1 MVQKKAKD
9 KQFRVHV
16 RDIYIRMKAKFIWQ
30 LQNSAIPPASWRP
43 LPMFRAFTSDAK
55 SLIKGNIRALTVRDS
70 LLTMIAGLTGGLDAL
85 YVKEV
90 LGADVVVLGLIA
102 SIWSAAFLFFI
113 LIGGWLS
120 DHYDRKKML
129 IIGMALTLPNPIIF
143 AFAPDWRITI
153 LANLLGALGAAF
165 SAPAYVALLYS
176 SSEQKTRSRV
186 LAVMSTMICLV
197 NVFVPPLG
205 ALAVQRLGG
214 LDEIRKIFV
223 AQFFL
228 SIIVLFLTNRKLKS
242 SVKRAGAPP
251 KDLTDSMK
259 GIFGQMIN
267 VYKLSKERKATAW
280 LFIAVSGPWAWETVA
295 PLWIIY
301 AAEVC
306 KSSLTIIGFLPAVYS
321 LTAAVLLYPLAK
333 VSDRKGRKKVIVLV
347 RPFLY
352 FCVASLFVG
361 GTFPE
366 LAITPFIPLLAWVF
380 RAVGD
385 SAGPSWTAAST
396 EVIPDELQS
405 EWEATRDFLW
415 RAMAI
420 PASIFGGLLWN
431 VDPRL
436 PFVCAFLVDGLV
448 RFPVLIRLIPETLI
462 VYKSPQPP
470 GPHVIVYGLPSSGRT
485 SIAQLIQKELDY
497 GIIEQPTTK
506 QEQQIHQPLFRFT
519 FFGDRK
525 HMKMEDQVAE
535 ALSQKKTASVIE
547 GEAALFAAN
556 EKDKG
561 VVVLLVAS
569 KDERIHRKTSKSQE
583 PEFVALKELEEKDRE
598 VAKLTRQL
606 YGVDISKLPPFDVA
620 INTERIPPEKIVKI
634 ISMLQEKDETIKDQQ

>member
-1 MVQKKAKD
+1 
-9 KQFRVHV
+9 
-16 RDIYIRMKAKFIWQ
+16 
-30 LQNSAIPPASWRP
+30 
-43 LPMFRAFTSDAK
+43 MFRTFTSDAK
-55 SLIKGNIRALTVRDS
+55 SLIKGNIKALTVRDM
-70 LLTMIAGLTGGLDAL
+70 LYTMIAGLTGGLDAL

-90 LGADVVVLGLIA
+90 LGADAIILGLIA

-113 LIGGWLS
+113 LIGGWMS

-143 AFAPDWRITI
+143 ALAPDWRVII

-165 SAPAYVALLYS
+165 SAPAYIALLYS

-186 LAVMSTMICLV
+186 LAVMNTLICLV

-205 ALAVQRLGG
+205 ALAIQRFGG
-214 LDEIRKIFV
+214 LDEIRKVFI

-228 SIIVLFLTNRKLKS
+228 SIIVLFLTNKKLKS
-242 SVKRAGAPP
+242 SVKHASAQP
-251 KDLTDSMK
+251 KGLTDSIK
-259 GIFGQMIN
+259 SIFGQMTNI
-267 VYKLSKERKATAW
+267 YQLSKERKATAW
-280 LFIAVSGPWAWETVA
+280 LFIAISGPWAWETIA

-301 AAEVC
+301 AAEIC
-306 KSSLTIIGFLPAVYS
+306 KSSLMIIGFLPAVYS
-321 LTAAVLLYPLAK
+321 LTAAILLYPLAK
-333 VSDRKGRKKVIVLV
+333 VSDRKGRKKVIILV

-352 FCVASLFVG
+352 FCVAALIVG

-366 LAITPFIPLLAWVF
+366 LAITPLIPLLAWIF
-380 RAVGD
+380 RAIGD
-385 SAGPSWTAAST
+385 SSGPSWTAAST

-415 RAMAI
+415 RVMTI
-420 PASIFGGLLWN
+420 PAAIFGGLLWN

-448 RFPVLIRLIPETLI
+448 RLPILIRLIPETLI

-485 SIAQLIQKELDY
+485 SIAQLIQKKLDLLL
-497 GIIEQPTTK
+497 IEQPSTK
-506 QEQQIHQPLFRFT
+506 QRQQIHQPLFKFT

-525 HMKMEDQVAE
+525 HIKMDDQVSE

-561 VVVLLVAS
+561 VIVLLVAS
-569 KDERIHRKTSKSQE
+569 KDERIRRKTGNSQE
-583 PEFVALKELEEKDRE
+583 PEFVALRELEEKDRE
-598 VAKLTRQL
+598 VVRLTRQL
-606 YGVDISKLPPFDVA
+606 YGVDISKLPPFDIA
-620 INTERIPPEKIVKI
+620 INTERISPEKIVKF
-634 ISMLQEKDETIKDQQ
+634 ISMLREKDEIIKDLQKNR

>member
-1 MVQKKAKD
+1 
-9 KQFRVHV
+9 
-16 RDIYIRMKAKFIWQ
+16 
-30 LQNSAIPPASWRP
+30 
-43 LPMFRAFTSDAK
+43 
-55 SLIKGNIRALTVRDS
+55 
-70 LLTMIAGLTGGLDAL
+70 
-85 YVKEV
+85 
-90 LGADVVVLGLIA
+90 
-102 SIWSAAFLFFI
+102 
-113 LIGGWLS
+113 
-120 DHYDRKKML
+120 
-129 IIGMALTLPNPIIF
+129 
-143 AFAPDWRITI
+143 
-153 LANLLGALGAAF
+153 
-165 SAPAYVALLYS
+165 
-176 SSEQKTRSRV
+176 
-186 LAVMSTMICLV
+186 
-197 NVFVPPLG
+197 
-205 ALAVQRLGG
+205 
-214 LDEIRKIFV
+214 
-223 AQFFL
+223 
-228 SIIVLFLTNRKLKS
+228 
-242 SVKRAGAPP
+242 
-251 KDLTDSMK
+251 
-259 GIFGQMIN
+259 
-267 VYKLSKERKATAW
+267 
-280 LFIAVSGPWAWETVA
+280 
-295 PLWIIY
+295 
-301 AAEVC
+301 
-306 KSSLTIIGFLPAVYS
+306 
-321 LTAAVLLYPLAK
+321 
-333 VSDRKGRKKVIVLV
+333 
-347 RPFLY
+347 
-352 FCVASLFVG
+352 
-361 GTFPE
+361 
-366 LAITPFIPLLAWVF
+366 
-380 RAVGD
+380 
-385 SAGPSWTAAST
+385 
-396 EVIPDELQS
+396 VIPDELQS

-462 VYKSPQPP
+462 VYKSPQPL

>member
-1 MVQKKAKD
+1 
-9 KQFRVHV
+9 
-16 RDIYIRMKAKFIWQ
+16 
-30 LQNSAIPPASWRP
+30 
-43 LPMFRAFTSDAK
+43 MFRTFASDAK

-85 YVKEV
+85 YMKEV
-90 LGADVVVLGLIA
+90 LGADAVVLGLIA

-120 DHYDRKKML
+120 DHYDRKKVL
-129 IIGMALTLPNPIIF
+129 IIGMATTLPNPIIF
-143 AFAPDWRITI
+143 ALAPDWRITV

-165 SAPAYVALLYS
+165 STPAYVALLYS
-176 SSEQKTRSRV
+176 SSEQRTRSRV
-186 LAVMSTMICLV
+186 LAVMSTVISLV
-197 NVFVPPLG
+197 NVVVPPLG
-205 ALAVQRLGG
+205 ALVVQRLGG
-214 LDEIRKIFV
+214 LDELRMIFV
-223 AQFFL
+223 AQFVL
-228 SIIVLFLTNRKLKS
+228 SIPVLFLTNRRLES
-242 SVKRAGAPP
+242 SIRRAGASP
-251 KDLTDSMK
+251 KGLGDSMK
-259 GIFGQMIN
+259 GIFGQMID
-267 VYKLSKERKATAW
+267 VYRMSKERKATAW

-295 PLWIIY
+295 PLWVIY

-306 KSSLTIIGFLPAVYS
+306 KSSITIIGFLPAVYS
-321 LTAAVLLYPLAK
+321 LTAALLLYPLAQ
-333 VSDRKGRKKVIVLV
+333 VSDQRGRKKVILLV

-352 FCVASLFVG
+352 FCVISLIVG
-361 GTFPE
+361 GTFPG
-366 LAITPFIPLLAWVF
+366 LAVAPFIPLLAWAF
-380 RAVGD
+380 RAIGD

-396 EVIPDELQS
+396 EVIPEEMQS

-448 RFPVLIRLIPETLI
+448 RFPVLIRLIPETL
-462 VYKSPQPP
+462 VTYKSPEPL

-497 GIIEQPTTK
+497 EIIEQPPTK
-506 QEQQIHQPLFRFT
+506 KEQQIHQPLFKFT
-519 FFGDRK
+519 FFGDK
-525 HMKMEDQVAE
+525 KFMSMEDKVSE

-569 KDERIHRKTSKSQE
+569 KDERIHRKTSRSTK
-583 PEFVALKELEEKDRE
+583 PEFVALKELEQKDRE

-634 ISMLQEKDETIKDQQ
+634 ISMLQEKGELIKDRQ

>member
-1 MVQKKAKD
+1 
-9 KQFRVHV
+9 
-16 RDIYIRMKAKFIWQ
+16 
-30 LQNSAIPPASWRP
+30 
-43 LPMFRAFTSDAK
+43 MFRTFASDAK
-55 SLIKGNIRALTVRDS
+55 SLIKGNMRALTVRDS

-85 YVKEV
+85 YMKEV
-90 LGADVVVLGLIA
+90 LGANAVVLGLIA

-120 DHYDRKKML
+120 DHYDRKKVL
-129 IIGMALTLPNPIIF
+129 ITGMVATLPNPIIF
-143 AFAPDWRITI
+143 ALAPDWRITV

-165 SAPAYVALLYS
+165 STPAYIALLYS
-176 SSEQKTRSRV
+176 SSEQRTRSRV
-186 LAVMSTMICLV
+186 LAVMTTVISLV
-197 NVFVPPLG
+197 NVVVPPLG
-205 ALAVQRLGG
+205 ALVVQRLGG
-214 LDEIRKIFV
+214 LDELRIIFV
-223 AQFFL
+223 AQFVL
-228 SIIVLFLTNRKLKS
+228 SIPVLFLTNRKLES
-242 SVKRAGAPP
+242 SIRRVSASP
-251 KDLTDSMK
+251 KGLVDSMK
-259 GIFGQMIN
+259 GIFGQIID
-267 VYKLSKERKATAW
+267 VYRLSRERKATAW

-306 KSSLTIIGFLPAVYS
+306 KSSITIIGFLPAVYS
-321 LTAAVLLYPLAK
+321 LTAALLLYPLAQ
-333 VSDRKGRKKVIVLV
+333 VSDHRGRKRVILLV

-352 FCVASLFVG
+352 FCVASLIIG
-361 GTFPE
+361 GTFPGF
-366 LAITPFIPLLAWVF
+366 AIAPFIPLLAWAF
-380 RAVGD
+380 RAIGD

-396 EVIPDELQS
+396 EVIPEEMQS

-436 PFVCAFLVDGLV
+436 PFICAFLVDGLV

-462 VYKSPQPP
+462 TYKSPQPL

-497 GIIEQPTTK
+497 EIIEQPPE
-506 QEQQIHQPLFRFT
+506 QLEQQVHKPLFKFT
-519 FFGDRK
+519 FFNDKR
-525 HMKMEDQVAE
+525 HVRMEDQVAE
-535 ALSQKKTASVIE
+535 VLSHKKAASVIE

-569 KDERIHRKTSKSQE
+569 KNERIHRKTSRSTE

-634 ISMLQEKDETIKDQQ
+634 ISMLQEKGEIIQDQQ